1 MWELM
6 EYEAQEADVDFLV
19 VSIRMRVAQ
28 MRQMLHNPKSNFTEA
43 QRVEINALIEKLEAQ
58 AETLAGR
65 HDDAD
70 PTEEV
75 SMIAAVGSVIIM
87 AIFAIGGLLVWLG

>member
-6 EYEAQEADVDFLV
+6 EYEVQEADADFLV

-28 MRQMLHNPKSNFTEA
+28 MRQMLHNPKSKFTEA
-43 QRVEINALIEKLEAQ
+43 QRVEINAMIDTLEAQ
-58 AETLAGR
+58 ANNLANR

-70 PTEEV
+70 PAEEV